1 MKSTEFIKQAIASLD
16 NEVQAQLS
24 DMTRSMSEKDDAMF
38 LILQQKRVLTQT
50 LEDLQYLLDNP
61 PSSGVCKSG
70 QIRQENDSQG

>member
-1 MKSTEFIKQAIASLD
+1 MKSTEFIQQAIASLD
-16 NEVQAQLS
+16 KDVQAQLANMS
-24 DMTRSMSEKDDAMF
+24 VSMSEKDNAMF